1 MLICHSVE
9 ITKFSPFFDQN
20 SVLITF
26 LLLIL
31 DETKLFVSPHCMAA
45 QAEYMI
51 EKKGAKF
58 LWKLNQVVYNHT
70 KPFVAMRKTF
80 V

>member
-45 QAEYMI
+45 HAEYMI

-58 LWKLNQVVYNHT
+58 LWNLNQFVYNHT